1 MSVQIMTPLSILGQ
15 QKVGLKFLHRE
26 KSFKIWKTIQP
37 KKLKLLC
44 RSKLAQNMIPWRSD
58 ATKRDVYLGI
68 EKYFNIGIEINT
80 KTKKGLVVYHK
91 KYG

>member
-1 MSVQIMTPLSILGQ
+1 
-15 QKVGLKFLHRE
+15 
-26 KSFKIWKTIQP
+26 
-37 KKLKLLC
+37 
-44 RSKLAQNMIPWRSD
+44 MIPWRSD

-91 KYG
+91 KYGLKSAVLFPFCARSSVPNCEDIVIIIL

>member
-1 MSVQIMTPLSILGQ
+1 
-15 QKVGLKFLHRE
+15 
-26 KSFKIWKTIQP
+26 
-37 KKLKLLC
+37 
-44 RSKLAQNMIPWRSD
+44 MIPWRSD

-80 KTKKGLVVYHK
+80 ITKKGLVVYHK